1 MRRKREE
8 EERSRKRVGFRF
20 AGIRRTRETRRDS
33 SSACLLLVL
42 PFSLPFFLVLGKRLR
57 RAGEKVF
64 FAPTR
69 ILYRYMSR
77 DVSHSRKSIFPPLGR
92 HCLGRWCKVS
102 SSCPT
107 RAPSR
112 SAPHAA
118 HSTGMPDPPEW
129 HKSAAAGSGEKWR
142 HLLQRFLLSDT
153 LSVIPPRGSW
163 GQNPFPLSPFCTAE
177 GLGSASTQYGRPG
190 HQNAALTSS
199 YIHCQGERPPW
210 VIGGSCDQISL
221 TDGREGVRGKKTQEQ
236 ICDSALFFEGL
247 KTERGV

>member
-1 MRRKREE
+1 
-8 EERSRKRVGFRF
+8 
-20 AGIRRTRETRRDS
+20 
-33 SSACLLLVL
+33 
-42 PFSLPFFLVLGKRLR
+42 
-57 RAGEKVF
+57 
-64 FAPTR
+64 
-69 ILYRYMSR
+69 
-77 DVSHSRKSIFPPLGR
+77 
-92 HCLGRWCKVS
+92 
-102 SSCPT
+102 
-107 RAPSR
+107 
-112 SAPHAA
+112 
-118 HSTGMPDPPEW
+118 MPDPPEW

-190 HQNAALTSS
+190 HQNAALTST

-221 TDGREGVRGKKTQEQ
+221 TEGRGGVRGKKTPEQ

-247 KTERGV
+247 KTGRGFRPPQVTVRHLGLRCVPYSTESVSLTLPCSALLSPHTFFPRSRSQSVSKKVRRGLSLPLPPLSPSRLSPLPPGCAIRAAHK